1 MEPLT
6 PKLYQ
11 ESVLG
16 SLDAYFNACHETGD
30 PDTAFYRTTKELWG
44 NGLQYRPIAGFP
56 ADMPYFCLRVPTG
69 GGKTR
74 LAARAVELVNSMLL
88 RTEHSVILWL
98 VTEAAGEKAF
108 NAALGAGDPLLQCLR
123 ADLQALLL
131 MANARDE
138 LVLHVAL
145 GWMAG
150 LCGRVGDALPWLDG
164 TALVSVR
171 FRTSRSLALTGGGFP
186 AIARVFPM
194 NESIEAI
201 QTEALAQITAAR
213 DERALED
220 ARVAVLGKKGSL
232 TRVSAGIKDVPQED
246 KAAVGQLLNAARA
259 AITAAL
265 EAKQLALRD
274 LADRAALAGI
284 DVTLPA
290 RDLPCGALHP
300 LTLIRDES
308 IGILR
313 RMGFALAEGP
323 EIEDEFHCFDALNTP
338 ADHPARN
345 EKDTFY
351 FDSGKLLR
359 THTSSV
365 QIRTME
371 SQAPPVR
378 IIAPGSAYRRDEI
391 DATHLSAFNQ
401 LEGLYVDADVS
412 LPDLKGTLEYF
423 LHELF
428 GTNTAVR
435 FRPHFFPFTEP
446 SFEIDVQLQL
456 KGQPPRWIEV
466 AGCGMVD
473 PAVFD
478 AINRSR
484 KDHAYDPEKVTGFA
498 FGMGLDRLA
507 MIRWGIKDI
516 RLLIEND
523 VRFLR
528 QFA

>member
-1 MEPLT
+1 MSDAFPMKEH
-6 PKLYQ
+6 
-11 ESVLG
+11 LG
-16 SLDAYFNACHETGD
+16 S
-30 PDTAFYRTTKELWG
+30 
-44 NGLQYRPIAGFP
+44 
-56 ADMPYFCLRVPTG
+56 
-69 GGKTR
+69 
-74 LAARAVELVNSMLL
+74 
-88 RTEHSVILWL
+88 
-98 VTEAAGEKAF
+98 
-108 NAALGAGDPLLQCLR
+108 
-123 ADLQALLL
+123 
-131 MANARDE
+131 
-138 LVLHVAL
+138 
-145 GWMAG
+145 
-150 LCGRVGDALPWLDG
+150 
-164 TALVSVR
+164 
-171 FRTSRSLALTGGGFP
+171 
-186 AIARVFPM
+186 
-194 NESIEAI
+194 I
-201 QTEALAQITAAR
+201 QTEALAQIAAADTA
-213 DERALED
+213 RALDD
-220 ARVAVLGKKGSL
+220 ARVAVLGKKGTL
-232 TRVSAGIKDVPQED
+232 TLAAAGIKDVPKED

-259 AITAAL
+259 GITAAL
-265 EAKQLALRD
+265 EAKQAALREV
-274 LADRAALAGI
+274 ADRAALAGI
-284 DVTLPA
+284 DATLPA
-290 RDLPCGALHP
+290 RALPIGTFHP
-300 LTLIRDES
+300 LTQIRDQA

-313 RMGFALAEGP
+313 RMGFVLADGP

-371 SQAPPVR
+371 AQPPPIR

-391 DATHLSAFNQ
+391 DATHLSVFNQ
-401 LEGLYVDADVS
+401 LEGLAVGADVS

-423 LHELF
+423 FRELF
-428 GTNTAVR
+428 GTSTEVR

-446 SFEIDVQLQL
+446 SFEIDVKLQI

-484 KDHAYDPEKVTGFA
+484 KDSAFDPEHTTGFA